1 MTQVNMS
8 MANDRQPSLFVL
20 GTSHHSTPL
29 EVREC
34 FALTPEVTRSL
45 YKDLKAGG
53 TVDECL
59 ILNTCNRVEIYGVA
73 DEADCRN
80 TLRESLSRHQSPEGA
95 QAFMQHSFWKTGEE
109 AVRHAFELTSG
120 LDSQMV
126 GETEI
131 LGQVKN
137 AYGEAMAHATT
148 GPVLNRVFQKS
159 FQAAKW
165 IRTHTAIGKG
175 QVSIGNVATELAMRV
190 CGELSESSVLLI
202 GTGEVGEKT
211 AQALLGRGAGQI
223 TVASRNPLNARRI
236 ADQLHGAIIAFND
249 VPRLLQYFDIVI
261 CSTSAP
267 GTILSSQ
274 EIAPVIKQRSTRPL
288 FLIDLAVPR
297 DIDPAAGKLTN
308 VYLYNVDDLATIAN
322 ENLKARMAEMEHCRK
337 ALSQK
342 AAAVWGILLQRMN
355 GSENGEESAS

>member
-1 MTQVNMS
+1 MNQVSMS
-8 MANDRQPSLFVL
+8 MVKDKQPSLFVL
-20 GTSHHSTPL
+20 GMSHHSTPL
-29 EVREC
+29 EVRES
-34 FALTPEVTRSL
+34 FTLTPEVTCSL
-45 YKDLKAGG
+45 YEDLRAGG
-53 TVDECL
+53 AVDECL

-73 DEADCRN
+73 GDTDCRN
-80 TLRESLSRHQSPEGA
+80 ALRESLSRHQSSERA
-95 QAFMQHSFWKTGEE
+95 QAFMRHSFWKTGEE

-131 LGQVKN
+131 LGQVKS
-137 AYGEAMAHATT
+137 AYGEAMAHAAT

-211 AQALLGRGAGQI
+211 AQALRGRGAGQI
-223 TVASRNPLNARRI
+223 TVASRNPLNARRV
-236 ADQLHGAIIAFND
+236 ASQLHGAIIAFND
-249 VPRLLQYFDIVI
+249 IPRLLQYFDIVV

-267 GTILSSQ
+267 GAILSYQ
-274 EIAPVIKQRSTRPL
+274 EIAPVIRQRPTRPL

-297 DIDPAAGKLTN
+297 DIDPSAGKLTN
-308 VYLYNVDDLATIAN
+308 VYLYNVDDLAAISN
-322 ENLKARMAEMEHCRK
+322 ENLKARMAEVEDCRK
-337 ALSQK
+337 ALSHK
-342 AAAVWGILLQRMN
+342 AAAVWNILLERMTGQR
-355 GSENGEESAS
+355 GL